1 MIPSII
7 LGMHFESEI
16 GNWFEEAHAW
26 HNRTEPIHTRSG
38 FRMTEIHDL
47 HFDFEL
53 PWWSEVNECPTE
65 KNPKTMT
72 YLRDN
77 FSGEDYIMREQQ
89 FNRGMQA
96 GRDEFVKIS
105 KRYLLQS
112 PVILLVL
119 YNRKRGGPF
128 LQAVLY
134 ILREQSQR
142 APDVTL
148 INDLDT
154 ATTSEASR
162 GKYN

>member
-1 MIPSII
+1 
-7 LGMHFESEI
+7 
-16 GNWFEEAHAW
+16 
-26 HNRTEPIHTRSG
+26 
-38 FRMTEIHDL
+38 
-47 HFDFEL
+47 
-53 PWWSEVNECPTE
+53 
-65 KNPKTMT
+65 
-72 YLRDN
+72 
-77 FSGEDYIMREQQ
+77 MREQQ

-134 ILREQSQR
+134 ILHKQSQR

-148 INDLDT
+148 INDQDT
-154 ATTSEASR
+154 TTTSETSR